1 MNGEEEI
8 KIVISADTS
17 ELDKA
22 LDKTVK
28 NTEKNAKKL
37 EKSFDGL
44 REDVEK
50 LKQGFNFNQ
59 TKNSGLNGLTKQ
71 FDKLKQTATK
81 VASSIQKSLSKA
93 FNITGKVK
101 VTEDVQVDKS
111 ENNTSTNNMGA
122 NLATTG
128 MLGAMLSKS
137 KNLGEKISK
146 PIINVLEMVKQLGKM
161 LESINKIKVGGE
173 DFDVAFRVD
182 SILEYGDAW
191 ERATGETLKFGQTV
205 DLINSRL
212 QDAQSELNE
221 TEVYADGLQSALYDI
236 KMALESMSLG
246 GKRILVHKDEFEK
259 IERLKAIIKETEQ
272 VISTHLQNHSIN
284 VPINPQSL
292 TGIKQLASDLINST
306 QGFNKWKLVAS
317 NAMQTVKYSIE
328 EVVDGIAKKL
338 NGGEIPK
345 ALTVFRQFKQ
355 QISSAFK
362 AGFDDSKTYLDKMIN
377 KIKQWANNH
386 KQATKEVKSANKS
399 TGASFKSL
407 LQQMLPF
414 ASLYGVFTGL
424 KNSITS
430 FVDMGETV
438 SKFNTVFG
446 DMSDNAMKWA
456 DDLSSSV
463 AVSKSELMDASS
475 NIMAI
480 GKSMGLTTDKAYE
493 MAISMSELATDMD
506 SFYNAT
512 DSLSKVR
519 SALTGEYEPLKAYG
533 IVLTE
538 DAVKAKALAMGLDK
552 ASNSS
557 KMLARQALI
566 TEQMMASGAMG
577 DATRTANSLSNQLKM
592 LKYNFQA
599 LGQAIGSCFGG
610 LLQVVVPV
618 LNKIVS
624 ACTVAFNK
632 LAGLINSIFGL
643 FGVKVGGG
651 SSSGGIGSVIGDAI
665 GDMNT
670 SLGSA
675 GAGSGD
681 LADNLADGA
690 KSAEKIAGLMGI
702 DELNVLS
709 SDKGDSGSGNG
720 SSGGNGGAGDLGS
733 VDMGDLMDW
742 SNTESITDVLA
753 GELTE
758 FEQAFL
764 SVFER
769 IKAGFMLFKDSIVS
783 EWTKLKINVNKLGQE
798 IVDFFTSCW
807 SSGLDDTALIFGAL
821 LGTITNT
828 ALQVANSVVQVVTG
842 LFEHLNPNNNEN
854 TSKFIDGLNNLLMQ
868 IQGFIKDA
876 GKWFSQFATACQ
888 PFINN
893 LGDIAMIVGTIL
905 AQAFADGI
913 QLVRDFMNSFV
924 GQALIESFAQLLED
938 VSGALESC
946 LGFIR
951 DNQTLFE
958 ALAVGI
964 TVAYGAFK
972 LINGAIALW
981 NGLMTIF
988 ASIGAICSG
997 VATALGGAIAFLTSP
1012 IGLVVVAIGALV
1024 TAGVLLWKNWDKVK
1038 AWCSKTWNA
1047 IVKIFDKVKDKVTKV
1062 FKEMYDKVSDVVS
1075 DIWDEFKD
1083 KFPNLADIVED
1094 VFRNVKNIVEKYFD
1108 NVKTIIK
1115 AVIDVVKALF
1125 KGDFSSIGGI
1135 VKDAFEKVKSNTQS
1149 ILDSIKGLIQAR
1161 LDAIKLVFSTI
1172 WNAISSTATS
1182 IWNAISST
1190 IKSVWDGISS
1200 YFSQV
1205 LNAIKNTIS
1214 GVLNGI
1220 STLFSGVW
1228 NTIKSIVSGTLTG
1241 IQNAINTVMNSI
1253 KNTISTIVNAISN
1266 VFSTVFNNVYNV
1278 ISTIFN
1284 SIKTVITNAINSAKT
1299 NVSNVVNAISS
1310 VFSNGFNN
1318 AKNVASTVFNAIKT
1332 TISNVMNTVKTSVSN
1347 IVNGISSVFSNGF
1360 NGAKNTISNI
1370 FNGIKSVI
1378 STPLNSVKSTVSSI
1392 CTTIGNS
1399 FKNSFNNAKTTV
1411 SNAINS
1417 MKNTISSVMN
1427 TVKSTISGAV
1437 SKIKSYFNF
1446 SWSLPKPKMPKFEA
1460 KWSTVFGVKIP
1471 TGFNITWHK
1480 DGGIF
1485 TQPTVLGNH
1494 GFGEAGHEAILPLS
1508 DFYKKEDERFNKLAQ
1523 QITKNN
1529 TNNQPVSIVLEL
1541 DGQTLGK
1548 VTYNSLE
1555 TLTKTGKIDLGR
1567 LL

>member
-28 NTEKNAKKL
+28 NTEKNTKKL

-81 VASSIQKSLSKA
+81 VANSIQKTLSKA
-93 FNITGKVK
+93 FNITGKVSVK
-101 VTEDVQVDKS
+101 EDVQVDKR
-111 ENNTSTNNMGA
+111 ENTSTNNMGA

-128 MLGAMLSKS
+128 MLGAMLSKTQAVKQELGGVYEETKTKIKETIAEQ
-137 KNLGEKISK
+137 KNLTQELRNAVQEQMHFNKVTDGATEIIVDVDYIDGFGQNYSVEIEKVSQAMKNFRKNVDITDVLQANNMKLGEARKIVEQLNNTFS
-146 PIINVLEMVKQLGKM
+146 IVNGIESSENMVGRYVEELETIQELMYQLGKM
-161 LESINKIKVGGE
+161 STRINFGDKLIPQGVLAEIQGLVATMNQLTSPFKIFKAQAIETFETVSQKCPALGKSIEFIGTAINKITAKG
-173 DFDVAFRVD
+173 
-182 SILEYGDAW
+182 
-191 ERATGETLKFGQTV
+191 K
-205 DLINSRL
+205 
-212 QDAQSELNE
+212 ELN
-221 TEVYADGLQSALYDI
+221 TA
-236 KMALESMSLG
+236 
-246 GKRILVHKDEFEK
+246 F
-259 IERLKAIIKETEQ
+259 AIGF
-272 VISTHLQNHSIN
+272 S
-284 VPINPQSL
+284 NPQPY
-292 TGIKQLASDLINST
+292 IDRMK
-306 QGFNKWKLVAS
+306 
-317 NAMQTVKYSIE
+317 
-328 EVVDGIAKKL
+328 
-338 NGGEIPK
+338 
-345 ALTVFRQFKQ
+345 
-355 QISSAFK
+355 
-362 AGFDDSKTYLDKMIN
+362 N
-377 KIKQWANNH
+377 KIKQWADTH
-386 KQATKEVKSANKS
+386 KKATDEVKKSNKS
-399 TGASFKSL
+399 VGTSFKSL
-407 LQQMLPF
+407 LKQMLPI
-414 ASLYGVFTGL
+414 ASLYGVFNAL
-424 KNSITS
+424 KTSITS

-446 DMSDNAMKWA
+446 DMSDSAMEWA
-456 DDLSSSV
+456 DSLSSSV
-463 AVSKSELMDASS
+463 AVSKSELMDGSS

-480 GKSMGLTTDKAYE
+480 GKSMGLTTEKAYE
-493 MAISMSELATDMD
+493 FAT
-506 SFYNAT
+506 
-512 DSLSKVR
+512 SLSGMAVDLNSFNNIEDGLDRIR
-519 SALTGEYEPLKAYG
+519 SGILGEYEALKSVG

-538 DAVKAKALAMGLDK
+538 ETVKNYMLAEGMNT
-552 ASNSS
+552 ASNSA

-566 TEQMMASGAMG
+566 TKQMMASGAFG
-577 DATRTANSLSNQLKM
+577 NAEREAQSLSAQLKM
-592 LKYNFQA
+592 LRYNFQA
-599 LGQAIGSCFGG
+599 LGQAIGSCFAG

-670 SLGSA
+670 SLGNA

-720 SSGGNGGAGDLGS
+720 SSGGNGSDGLGS

-769 IKAGFMLFKDSIVS
+769 VKAGFMLFKDSIVS

-807 SSGLDDTALIFGAL
+807 NSGLDDTALIFGAL

-938 VSGALESC
+938 VSGALETC

-951 DNQTLFE
+951 DNQTFFE
-958 ALAVGI
+958 ALAIGI

-981 NGLMTIF
+981 NGLCTIF
-988 ASIGAICSG
+988 ASVGAIASG

-1012 IGLVVVAIGALV
+1012 IGIAVVAIGALV

-1062 FKEMYDKVSDVVS
+1062 FKEMYDKASDVVS

-1094 VFRNVKNIVEKYFD
+1094 VFSNIQNIVKKYFD

-1172 WNAISSTATS
+1172 WNAISSTVQ
-1182 IWNAISST
+1182 
-1190 IKSVWDGISS
+1190 SVWNGISS

-1205 LNAIKNTIS
+1205 LNAIKTTIS
-1214 GVLNGI
+1214 GVLDGI
-1220 STLFSGVW
+1220 KTLFSGAW
-1228 NTIKSIVSGTLTG
+1228 NTIKTVISGTLTG
-1241 IQNAINTVMNSI
+1241 IQNSISTVMNGI
-1253 KNTISTIVNAISN
+1253 KNTISTIVSAI
-1266 VFSTVFNNVYNV
+1266 STVFSNGFNSAKNV
-1278 ISTIFN
+1278 INTIFTSIKTVITNAINGAKTNISTVVSSISTVFSNGFNSAKNVINTIFN

-1299 NVSNVVNAISS
+1299 NVSSVVSS
-1310 VFSNGFNN
+1310 IGTVFSNGFNN
-1318 AKNVASTVFNAIKT
+1318 AKN
-1332 TISNVMNTVKTSVSN
+1332 
-1347 IVNGISSVFSNGF
+1347 
-1360 NGAKNTISNI
+1360 TISNI
-1370 FNGIKSVI
+1370 FNSIKSVI
-1378 STPLNSVKSTVSSI
+1378 STPLNSVKSTVSTI
-1392 CTTIGNS
+1392 CSNIGSS
-1399 FKNSFNNAKTTV
+1399 FSNGFNNAKNTV

-1417 MKNTISSVMN
+1417 MKNTISSVMS

-1471 TGFNITWHK
+1471 TGFNISWHK

-1523 QITKNN
+1523 QLASN
-1529 TNNQPVSIVLEL
+1529 NNQPVTVQVTL
-1541 DGQTLGK
+1541 DGKVIAQSTVDNFKQMSRLGNLD
-1548 VTYNSLE
+1548 TSWL
-1555 TLTKTGKIDLGR
+1555 
-1567 LL
+1567 

>member
-71 FDKLKQTATK
+71 FDKLKQTANK
-81 VASSIQKSLSKA
+81 VASSIQKSLNKA
-93 FNITGKVK
+93 FNVKGKVSVK
-101 VTEDVQVDKS
+101 EDVQVDNN
-111 ENNTSTNNMGA
+111 ENTSTNSMGA
-122 NLATTG
+122 SLATTG

-137 KNLGEKISK
+137 KDLGDKITK

-161 LESINKIKVGGE
+161 LESINKIKLNGDNFNIAGI
-173 DFDVAFRVD
+173 VD
-182 SILEYGDAW
+182 ELWEFKEVYNDANDTNLRFSQVID
-191 ERATGETLKFGQTV
+191 ELNK
-205 DLINSRL
+205 RL
-212 QDAQSELNE
+212 QDAQTELNE
-221 TEVYADGLQSALYDI
+221 TEIYADGLKSALYDV
-236 KMALESMSLG
+236 KQVLKFMGLGENSLIDI
-246 GKRILVHKDEFEK
+246 RQIEEV
-259 IERLKAIIKETEQ
+259 ERLRNVIKETEDL
-272 VISTHLQNHSIN
+272 ITKHLQNHSIN
-284 VPINPQSL
+284 VPINPQTL
-292 TGIKQLASDLINST
+292 TGFKQLTSDLINGT
-306 QGFNKWKLVAS
+306 QGYNKYKLVAR
-317 NAMQTVKYSIE
+317 NAMDSVRYSISE
-328 EVVDGIAKKL
+328 TVDVIAKKL

-345 ALTVFRQFKQ
+345 ALTVFREFKKQ
-355 QISSAFK
+355 MLNAFSD
-362 AGFDDSKTYLDKMIN
+362 GFNKPTQHIDNMIN

-386 KQATKEVKSANKS
+386 KKATDDVKKANKS

-446 DMSDNAMKWA
+446 EMSDNAMEWA
-456 DDLSSSV
+456 DSLSSSV

-538 DAVKAKALAMGLDK
+538 DAVKAKALAMGLNS

-592 LKYNFQA
+592 LRYNFQA

-651 SSSGGIGSVIGDAI
+651 SSSGGVGSVIGDAI
-665 GDMNT
+665 GNMNT
-670 SLGSA
+670 SLGNA

-681 LADNLADGA
+681 LADNLASGA
-690 KSAEKIAGLMGI
+690 DSAKEIAKGLMGI
-702 DELNVLS
+702 DEINSLS
-709 SDKGDSGSGNG
+709 SPSDKGGSGGGSG
-720 SSGGNGGAGDLGS
+720 SSGGGAGDLGS
-733 VDMGDLMDW
+733 LDMGEMMDW

-783 EWTKLKINVNKLGQE
+783 EWTKLKINIDKLGQE
-798 IVDFFTSCW
+798 MANFFTSCW
-807 SSGLDDTALIFGAL
+807 KNGLDDTALIFGAL
-821 LGTITNT
+821 LGTVTNT
-828 ALQVANSVVQVVTG
+828 TLEIANSIVQSVTG
-842 LFEHLNPNNNEN
+842 LFKHLNPNDNEN
-854 TSKFIDGLNNLLMQ
+854 TKKFIDGLNNLLMQ

-876 GKWFSQFATACQ
+876 GKWFGQFTTACQ

-905 AQAFADGI
+905 SQALADAI
-913 QLVRDFMNSFV
+913 ELIRDFMNSWA
-924 GQALIESFAQLLED
+924 GQAIIESFAGALEWL
-938 VSGALESC
+938 SGALESC

-958 ALAVGI
+958 ALAIGVA
-964 TVAYGAFK
+964 VAYGAFK
-972 LINGAIALW
+972 LINGAITIW

-988 ASIGAICSG
+988 SSIGAICSG

-1012 IGLVVVAIGALV
+1012 IGLVVLAIGALI
-1024 TAGVLLWKNWDKVK
+1024 TAGVLLWKNWDEVK

-1047 IVKIFDKVKDKVTKV
+1047 IVKIFDKVKDKVVKI
-1062 FKEMYDKVSDVVS
+1062 FKQVYDKVSDVVS

-1094 VFRNVKNIVEKYFD
+1094 VFSNVKNIVEKYFD

-1149 ILDSIKGLIQAR
+1149 IWDSIKALIQAR

-1172 WNAISSTATS
+1172 WNAISSTV
-1182 IWNAISST
+1182 
-1190 IKSVWDGISS
+1190 KSVWNGISS

-1214 GVLNGI
+1214 GVLDGI
-1220 STLFSGVW
+1220 KTLFSGVW

-1241 IQNAINTVMNSI
+1241 IQNAISTVMNGI
-1253 KNTISTIVNAISN
+1253 KNTISTIVNAISS

-1284 SIKTVITNAINSAKT
+1284 SIKNVITNAINSAKT

-1347 IVNGISSVFSNGF
+1347 IVNGIKTVFSNGF

-1446 SWSLPKPKMPKFEA
+1446 SWSLPKPKMPKFTA

-1471 TGFNITWHK
+1471 TGFNISWHK